1 MSDPSEIYQI
11 LDQGENSS
19 VEFKSSAVR
28 SESLAREIVAFA
40 NSKGGVILLGVEDDA
55 SITGLSDDKN
65 WEQWVINISRTNI
78 NPSIHLDFEILDIE
92 NKLVGLISVP
102 KGKDKPYQ
110 TNDGKFYIRV
120 GSTARIATIQELMRL
135 FQESGVFHFDAMPVE
150 QTSLKNLNSSKLS
163 EYFETYTVN
172 YENLSDSEKISLLKN
187 SDILSENEKCTVA
200 GLLVFGINPQKYL
213 KMASISFAV
222 FNNTQ
227 MSSEL
232 INRQNIEGTLD
243 YQIDT
248 AVALIRNHIAVPSD
262 IIGNKRT
269 STRKAFSEK
278 IYRELVVNACCHRNY
293 SIDGSKIRIFVFK
306 DRLEVIS
313 PGRLPNTINVEKLKS
328 GVSYA
333 VNPVIVKF
341 MENLN
346 YMDKLGRGLPMVYL
360 ESIRLGKAA
369 LFQEIGEEFRVTL
382 YFPD

>member
-222 FNNTQ
+222 FNDTQ

-232 INRQNIEGTLD
+232 INKQNIEGTLD

>member
-110 TNDGKFYIRV
+110 ANDGKFYIRV

-150 QTSLKNLNSSKLS
+150 QTSWKNLNSSKLS
-163 EYFETYTVN
+163 EYFEAYTVN

-187 SDILSENEKCTVA
+187 SDILSENGKCTVA
-200 GLLVFGINPQKYL
+200 GLLLFGINPQKYL

-222 FNNTQ
+222 FNDTQ

-232 INRQNIEGTLD
+232 INKQNIEGTLD

-262 IIGNKRT
+262 IIDNKRT

-313 PGRLPNTINVEKLKS
+313 PGRLPNTVNVEKLKS

-346 YMDKLGRGLPMVYL
+346 YMDKLGRGLPMVYI